1 MIALRNLREF
11 PEAHSEMQRPDFLQI
26 IVLSLIFDF
35 VLIFLA
41 PALGYAAGLALLA
54 LLLLVP
60 AYVGLGGV
68 RPALEYMSKK
78 RDGNV
83 WSGLSH
89 LICGSSLIL
98 LIVIAGVELIGDPNE
113 LTQIH
118 EILLWLYVMILFFRF
133 SAAALLNFVASIPC
147 LIVCKGN
154 DRLSAGAAFLC
165 SWAGLAYG
173 HDLLSQY
180 SGSGPDYAILSA
192 FVLANF
198 LYGLGCG
205 GAVQW
210 LIREVGK

>member
-1 MIALRNLREF
+1 MREF

>member
-1 MIALRNLREF
+1 
-11 PEAHSEMQRPDFLQI
+11 MQRPDFLQI